1 MKRVVR
7 TQQNPCSSASL
18 KIVPCRVGIGTDAS
32 IARPTFAV
40 RTSICA
46 STMSH
51 VLTDFALSA
60 AAVIGIIIVATR
72 RAPTVTSPWR
82 SKTDQS
88 TAASTVFVQRG
99 SMVASA

>member
-7 TQQNPCSSASL
+7 TRQNPCSSASL
-18 KIVPCRVGIGTDAS
+18 KIVACRVGIGTDAL

-40 RTSICA
+40 RTPTCA
-46 STMSH
+46 STKTH

-60 AAVIGIIIVATR
+60 TAVIGIIIQATR
-72 RAPTVTSPWR
+72 RAPTVTSTWR

-88 TAASTVFVQRG
+88 TAASTVFVQRA